1 MTDLK
6 RKIEV
11 IRSIE
16 YLQLS
21 DVLITALD
29 DAQQAES
36 VAEAILHLE
45 DLSTYWN

>member
-11 IRSIE
+11 MHSIE
-16 YLQLS
+16 YLKFS

-29 DAQQAES
+29 DA
-36 VAEAILHLE
+36 
-45 DLSTYWN
+45 